1 MADDALK
8 KALKKISYGMYVVA
22 SRSGDRLNGQIVN
35 TLVQVT
41 GKPPCVSV
49 CVNKENLTHE
59 FIAASGVFSISIL
72 EESVPPEFIGLFG
85 FKSGRDVD
93 KLSKVNYKLGVTGA
107 PIVTDYAIAAIE
119 VKLRSSIDVG
129 AHTIFVGDVVNAE
142 FFKEGEPLT
151 YGNYHLIKGGKTPKS
166 AATYIEE
173 TIEKKESDEKVKE
186 EQKIEERSEPMKKY
200 KCNIC
205 GYIYDPANG
214 DKDGNI
220 PPGTPFEKL
229 PEDWVCPV
237 CGASKSE
244 FEPLD

>member
-1 MADDALK
+1 MSDDALK
-8 KALKKISYGMYVVA
+8 RALKKISYGMYVIA
-22 SRSGDRLNGQIVN
+22 SRSGDKFNGQIVN

-41 GKPPCVSV
+41 GKPPRVSV
-49 CVNKENLTHE
+49 CVNKENLTYE
-59 FIAASGVFSISIL
+59 FISKSGIFSVSIL
-72 EESVPPEFIGLFG
+72 EESVPLEFIGLFG

-93 KLSKVNYKLGVTGA
+93 KFSKVNYKLGVTGA
-107 PIVTDYAIAAIE
+107 PIVTDHAIAALE
-119 VKLRSSIDVG
+119 VKVIGSVDVG
-129 AHTIFVGDVVNAE
+129 THTILVGDVVNAE

-151 YGNYHLIKGGKTPKS
+151 YENYHLIKGGKTPKR

-173 TIEKKESDEKVKE
+173 TVGEKESYEKAKE
-186 EQKIEERSEPMKKY
+186 VQKIEERSEPMKKY

-205 GYIYDPANG
+205 GYIYDPEKG

-220 PPGTPFEKL
+220 PAGTPFEKL
-229 PEDWVCPV
+229 PDDWVCPV